1 MRRFPD
7 TGAERLIRIKAAVS
21 NLWQD
26 AEKSQSVRF
35 RILRDA
41 LRWSDPQSL

>member
-26 AEKSQSVRF
+26 AEKLV
-35 RILRDA
+35 DA
-41 LRWSDPQSL
+41 WEDGMLTPEPSFS